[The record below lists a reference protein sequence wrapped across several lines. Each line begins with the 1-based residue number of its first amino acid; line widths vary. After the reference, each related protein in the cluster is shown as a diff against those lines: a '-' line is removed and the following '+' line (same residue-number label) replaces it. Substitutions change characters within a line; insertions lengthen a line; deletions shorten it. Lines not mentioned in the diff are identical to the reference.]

1 VHVLVLTV
9 ELAPPVGQRVATFYV
24 SA

>member
-1 VHVLVLTV
+1 LTV
-9 ELAPPVGQRVATFYV
+9 ELAPPVGHRVATFYV